1 MPVFNQSRSTI
12 IRLIIAGLFL
22 VIIAQ
27 LINLQL
33 FSSKYKALALNNA
46 VYPKVKYPDRGI
58 IYDRKGKAI
67 LNNTIMYDLE
77 VTPSQ
82 IKGVDTN
89 YLCHLLDID
98 TAEFKKRI
106 VTSIIK
112 NGRYR
117 PSIFED
123 L

>member
-1 MPVFNQSRSTI
+1 MSVFNQSRSTV
-12 IRLIIAGLFL
+12 IRLIIAGIFL
-22 VIIAQ
+22 LIMFQ

-33 FSSKYKALALNNA
+33 ISGKYKALALNNA

-82 IKGVDTN
+82 IKGVDTG
-89 YLCHLLDID
+89 YLCQLLEID
-98 TAEFKKRI
+98 TVEFKKRGHHR
-106 VTSIIK
+106 
-112 NGRYR
+112 NY
-117 PSIFED
+117 
-123 L
+123 